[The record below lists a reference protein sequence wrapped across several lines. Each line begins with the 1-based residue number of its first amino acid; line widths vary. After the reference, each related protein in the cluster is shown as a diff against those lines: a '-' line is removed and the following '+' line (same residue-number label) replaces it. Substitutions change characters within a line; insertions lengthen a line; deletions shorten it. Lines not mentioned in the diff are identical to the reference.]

1 MCNFSIALVDFN
13 KLSDKQKKDL
23 LSKYE
28 TKRAV
33 VQAQLKETNA
43 TLKGLTKAVK
53 HIKSKSK
60 PKSKRR

>member
-1 MCNFSIALVDFN
+1 MCSFSIALVDFN
-13 KLSDKQKKDL
+13 KLSAKQKKAL
-23 LSKYE
+23 LEKYE
-28 TKRAV
+28 QKRKA

-60 PKSKRR
+60 PKRR